1 MSSTQDTGPGDNAV
15 RGQAAA
21 GSVVRKRMRFFG
33 WVQGVGFRWRARN
46 AAESLGCTGWVSNE
60 FDGSVLMELQGT
72 EEQIDRV
79 ILAVEQGR
87 YVRIENMS
95 VETIPLQDD
104 CGFHVR

>member
-1 MSSTQDTGPGDNAV
+1 MGSTLQDPGI
-15 RGQAAA
+15 
-21 GSVVRKRMRFFG
+21 VRKRMRFWG

-72 EEQIDRV
+72 EEQIDQV
-79 ILAVEQGR
+79 ILAVEHGR

-95 VETIPLQDD
+95 VETIPLQDES
-104 CGFHVR
+104 GFYVR

>member
-1 MSSTQDTGPGDNAV
+1 MSTPQ
-15 RGQAAA
+15 GQ
-21 GSVVRKRMRFFG
+21 VIRKRMRFRG

-46 AAESLGCTGWVSNE
+46 AAEALGCTGWISNE
-60 FDGSVLMELQGT
+60 FDGTVLMEIQGT

-95 VETIPLQDD
+95 AELIPLQDES
-104 CGFHVR
+104 GFYVR

>member
-1 MSSTQDTGPGDNAV
+1 MQ
-15 RGQAAA
+15 
-21 GSVVRKRMRFFG
+21 FWG
-33 WVQGVGFRWRARN
+33 WVQGVGFRWRARS

-95 VETIPLQDD
+95 VETIPLQDEN
-104 CGFHVR
+104 GFHVR

>member
-1 MSSTQDTGPGDNAV
+1 MGSLQGNADNV
-15 RGQAAA
+15 TRGASAA
-21 GSVVRKRMRFFG
+21 GQVIRKRMQFWG
-33 WVQGVGFRWRARN
+33 WVQGVGFRWRARS

-95 VETIPLQDD
+95 VETIPLQDEN
-104 CGFHVR
+104 GFHVR